1 MRWHRQGFTWM
12 RVSVN
17 LSPVQFRRGDVDLVV
32 SKALQDSG
40 LPASALELE
49 LTESLFIDESL
60 ALFEVLDRLR
70 RRGVSLSIDDFGTG
84 YSNLGYLQR
93 FEVEILKID
102 QSFTRQLVENPQDE
116 AIVRAIVQMAHSLN
130 LTVLAEGIENRQT
143 LERLVAL
150 GCDLGQG
157 FLWAPGM
164 PVKDFEKLLGEQAS
178 PV

>member
-1 MRWHRQGFTWM
+1 M

-17 LSPVQFRRGDVDLVV
+17 LSPLQFRRGDVDLVV

-49 LTESLFIDESL
+49 LTESLFIDEPE
-60 ALFEVLDRLR
+60 AVAAVLHRLR
-70 RRGVSLSIDDFGTG
+70 ERGVSLSIDDFGTG

-102 QSFTRQLVENPQDE
+102 RSFISRLVENPQDQ

-130 LTVLAEGIENRQT
+130 LTVLAEGIEDRQT
-143 LERLVAL
+143 LERLIEL

-157 FLWAPGM
+157 FLWAEGVPS
-164 PVKDFEKLLGEQAS
+164 DAFDTLLQQTRLA
-178 PV
+178 